1 MSPFTWGS
9 SSTIFIK
16 WIYRELR
23 KTTSFGRVRYPFP
36 KYPHQGKN
44 NGFFLMRFLKI
55 ETKCSPKKNQLA
67 KFSRPK
73 TAEKGCCCF
82 FRKGILSTKRR
93 LWTNPRIFHT
103 FCWWSKQASQT
114 ASNLGCFQV
123 CFQTRS
129 AWHWSLPPF
138 VWEISGSAL
147 VVLCIK
153 KKRILRH
160 QPQKCQFPVHHWLII
175 CGVALGIQM
184 DSLLVAHQFK
194 SCLSWFLLSTEA
206 MDFWRVE
213 HAIHGRWY

>member
-1 MSPFTWGS
+1 MNLQRTAEDNFNLEGS
-9 SSTIFIK
+9 ATRSQ
-16 WIYRELR
+16 
-23 KTTSFGRVRYPFP
+23 

-55 ETKCSPKKNQLA
+55 ETKCSPKKSTGQVLA
-67 KFSRPK
+67 TQ

-114 ASNLGCFQV
+114 ASILDAFQV

-153 KKRILRH
+153 KNAYLDINPEMSVSCASLADH
-160 QPQKCQFPVHHWLII
+160 LWS
-175 CGVALGIQM
+175 GTW
-184 DSLLVAHQFK
+184 DSDGFTAR
-194 SCLSWFLLSTEA
+194 SSS
-206 MDFWRVE
+206 
-213 HAIHGRWY
+213 I